1 MEKQIQEVISR
12 LPENPSY
19 EVILAHA
26 TDVIENEVLTF
37 ENIRGELQV
46 WNDNYNGNEGLPVDA
61 DSITKKVLKEWIGTF
76 IDMDASYLT
85 TRVEEELEDR
95 YPAE

>member
-1 MEKQIQEVISR
+1 MEKQIEQVLSQ

-19 EVILAHA
+19 EVILAQA
-26 TDVIENEVLTF
+26 TNVIENEVLTF

-46 WNDNYNGNEGLPVDA
+46 WNDWYNGNEGLPVDA
-61 DSITKKVLKEWIGTF
+61 NCLTKKVLKEWMGTF
-76 IDMDASYLT
+76 INMDASYLA

>member
-26 TDVIENEVLTF
+26 TNVVENEVLTWD
-37 ENIRGELQV
+37 NIRSEFQV
-46 WNDNYNGNEGLPVDA
+46 WEDNYNGNEGLPVDA
-61 DSITKKVLKEWIGTF
+61 NCLTKKVLKEWMGTF

-95 YPAE
+95 AE